1 MITENIEKAIH
12 TVVEAVLITGES
24 RPYVPGEVNEHHDDV
39 VAEAEKQIK
48 SFIRAEAINLADKII
63 GKDIVLHNL
72 TDTHGD
78 TFLDPSE
85 KAIYDKQVQ
94 QRIELAKYQNP
105 PQVGPTGP
113 EQINDELSENEA

>member
-1 MITENIEKAIH
+1 MITQGIEKALKDILLE
-12 TVVEAVLITGES
+12 VYFSANEIGSESEQMLEDSLPQVLTL
-24 RPYVPGEVNEHHDDV
+24 V
-39 VAEAEKQIK
+39 
-48 SFIRAEAINLADKII
+48 RAEAINLADKII